1 MSNLCNSGVFP
12 STYVKPVFRKDLFQ
26 KYVEHLYHKIQKVSK
41 LYKRRVSCY
50 LSLLDTRTQSE
61 DVAFHGP
68 CMRCGILASQVLSA
82 VIHVNQ
88 RRKRI
93 SSKCQKWLDTNY
105 KYDGYAP
112 GLIPTN
118 ASESIGIQPFTL

>member
-1 MSNLCNSGVFP
+1 
-12 STYVKPVFRKDLFQ
+12 
-26 KYVEHLYHKIQKVSK
+26 
-41 LYKRRVSCY
+41 
-50 LSLLDTRTQSE
+50 
-61 DVAFHGP
+61 
-68 CMRCGILASQVLSA
+68 MRCDILENQVLSA

-93 SSKCQKWLDTNY
+93 SNKCQKWLDTNY